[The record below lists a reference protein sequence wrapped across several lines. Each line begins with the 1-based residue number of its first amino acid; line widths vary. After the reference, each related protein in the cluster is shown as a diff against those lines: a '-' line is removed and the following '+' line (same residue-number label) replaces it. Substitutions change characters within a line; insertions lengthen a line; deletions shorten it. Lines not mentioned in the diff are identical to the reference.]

1 MITTPADVSWDI
13 VATAMAAGGWSCFCS
28 PEQAAGVATKAHKI
42 ARRLRMRVH
51 AIYEDGRFYALPRI
65 EGRCCKP
72 RGGARREADDLAIVA
87 QLQDTVRRLMA
98 AHAAGGTL
106 RA

>member
-1 MITTPADVSWDI
+1 MITTPRDVSWDI
-13 VATAMAAGGWSCFCS
+13 VATAMAAGGWSCFCT
-28 PEQAAGVATKAHKI
+28 PEQAAATATKARKI

-51 AIYEDGRFYALPRI
+51 TIYEDGRFFALPKI

-72 RGGARREADDLAIVA
+72 RAGVRREADDLAIVA
-87 QLQDTVRRLMA
+87 QLQDTIRRLMA
-98 AHAAGGTL
+98 AHAVEGTL